1 MLEFIPLMSI
11 KMPKI
16 IIEIFYGFTISH
28 FDFLPFGEL
37 VEKLNIEDDTKPF
50 SDNFEAMDFES
61 SLVV

>member
-1 MLEFIPLMSI
+1 
-11 KMPKI
+11 MPKI